1 MSTPTLLAGDP
12 LAGRADWLTERRNG
26 IGSSDIPKIAGL
38 SKWGGALSVYYE
50 KVEGD
55 TDDGTNES
63 AQIGQELEP
72 WLAGKAAAKLER
84 CLLPVPTM
92 AHPEHGHHRA
102 SLDRLVFP
110 LDAPSDVLSNA
121 EGFVELKT
129 ALGWAALDWAD
140 EGVVPPG
147 YYAQVQWQRYV
158 SGLEHAWLV
167 VLLGI
172 PVEGEMV
179 KVFEVPN
186 DPEYQAGLIAIAD
199 QFWQQ
204 VQDRRPPSA
213 DGLDSTVELL
223 KKRWTPDP
231 DSVVVLDPAEFLPAR
246 DAYRQAHGDLA
257 DANARKQAAQN
268 QIRQQLG
275 AAEAGVLSGE
285 YVATWKASAKGVRTL
300 RIPDNPKRVDQ

>member
-1 MSTPTLLAGDP
+1 MLLEGDP
-12 LAGRADWLTERRNG
+12 LAARADWLAERRNG

-55 TDDGTNES
+55 TDDGVNES

-72 WLAGKAAAKLER
+72 WLAAKAASKLER
-84 CLLPVPTM
+84 RLVTVPTI
-92 AHPEHGHHRA
+92 AHPVHAHHRA
-102 SLDRLVFP
+102 SLDRLAVGGAWRPADPWF
-110 LDAPSDVLSNA
+110 DV

-158 SGLEHAWLV
+158 SGLPRAWLV

-179 KVFEVPN
+179 KVFEVPG
-186 DPEYQAGLIAIAD
+186 DPEYQAGLVQIAD
-199 QFWQQ
+199 RFWEC
-204 VQDRRPPSA
+204 VQERRPPMA
-213 DGLDSTVELL
+213 DGLDSTVDLL

-231 DSVVVLDPAEFLPAR
+231 DSVVVLDRDEFLRAR
-246 DAYRQAHGDLA
+246 DTYRQAHLDLA
-257 DANARKQAAQN
+257 DATGRKQAAQN
-268 QIRQQLG
+268 QIRVQLG
-275 AAEAGVLSGE
+275 TAEAGVLDGE